1 MPSQRTRAAY
11 DRIVLATAGE
21 ALSEASDAITSAT
34 GTLTAVQGTLDDI
47 ADGTLDL
54 DAITVG
60 GTQFVND
67 GAGNLVAVP

>member
-21 ALSEASDAITSAT
+21 AIAQASDALSSAT
-34 GTLTAVQGTLDDI
+34 ADLTAVQGTLSDI